1 MSVGLYD
8 KALLDKI
15 KGWVKDD
22 SMRITS
28 PNETRRLF
36 EYKADI
42 ENDAPIKLPLI
53 TLRRASQIE
62 ILNTNKKPLTYD
74 GLTIKYKE
82 ENDTPTRGLILNAIP
97 IDLNYQ
103 IDIYTRYFN
112 EGDEYVRN
120 FVFNLINYP
129 TLIVELPYNNCKS
142 IKEAHIRLLSTIED
156 NSDIPERI
164 LAGEFTR
171 FTLQI
176 HVDDAYLYDCRAK
189 DHVCIDEIQFQY
201 D

>member
-36 EYKADI
+36 EYKADT

-74 GLTIKYKE
+74 G
-82 ENDTPTRGLILNAIP
+82 
-97 IDLNYQ
+97 
-103 IDIYTRYFN
+103 
-112 EGDEYVRN
+112 
-120 FVFNLINYP
+120 
-129 TLIVELPYNNCKS
+129 
-142 IKEAHIRLLSTIED
+142 
-156 NSDIPERI
+156 
-164 LAGEFTR
+164 
-171 FTLQI
+171 
-176 HVDDAYLYDCRAK
+176 
-189 DHVCIDEIQFQY
+189 
-201 D
+201 